1 MTMTLDEVR
10 KTRFHMSR
18 RNGYEVTDVDI
29 FVDKVEEAIQ
39 VLTTENENLR
49 RTANQ
54 AESTPGNDQE
64 VENLRFQ
71 LTRLQD
77 DRNGAS
83 TQIAQLTAEL
93 EQARAIAQ
101 TAATSGADE
110 ATVRELEM
118 LRKQVSDVKGQLD
131 QTKGQLDQ
139 SKTQLDQTKTQLDQ
153 TKTQLD
159 QTKNQ
164 LADAQQNAV
173 GQDQYM
179 RLTGEN
185 HQLREQ
191 LEQMMA
197 AEKMSGDTMP
207 IAVTTSPEASSAVVR
222 LVQLATE
229 QADNLVTEATAEAA
243 KRKQAVDEELNV
255 MKEQADTYVARVKT
269 EADAHAAQ
277 VKSEAQFSAEEMLR
291 KATDSSAQMT
301 AEAQDKAERMDRD
314 ARTNAERLVQEA
326 QQRAATID
334 GEIAAR
340 RSEVF
345 GALESERDMLFAKV
359 EKLKTYEKSFRQT
372 MTGYLT
378 SQIERLDSSQFAPE
392 EVPEL
397 LQTPGRTANE
407 WNADTTS
414 ATPRLDALLEG

>member
-29 FVDKVEEAIQ
+29 FVDKVEETLQ
-39 VLTTENENLR
+39 TLTSENETLR
-49 RTANQ
+49 RQVNETAPASGDPEAEGLRYQVARLQEDANGYKSQVARLQ
-54 AESTPGNDQE
+54 AELDQARTRGQAAASAGGAADALAR
-64 VENLRFQ
+64 ENEQLRNQ
-71 LTRLQD
+71 LTEARSQAAEA
-77 DRNGAS
+77 RNQVAEARS
-83 TQIAQLTAEL
+83 QAAEL
-93 EQARAIAQ
+93 
-101 TAATSGADE
+101 
-110 ATVRELEM
+110 
-118 LRKQVSDVKGQLD
+118 
-131 QTKGQLDQ
+131 
-139 SKTQLDQTKTQLDQ
+139 SK
-153 TKTQLD
+153 
-159 QTKNQ
+159 
-164 LADAQQNAV
+164 NAV
-173 GQDQYM
+173 GQDQYV

-191 LEQMMA
+191 LERLMA
-197 AEKMSGDTMP
+197 TEKVSEQTMP

-243 KRKQAVDEELNV
+243 KRKQAVDEEIRV
-255 MKEQADTYVARVKT
+255 MKDDADSYVSRVRS
-269 EADAHAAQ
+269 EADAHATQ

-301 AEAQDKAERMDRD
+301 SEAQTKAERVDHD

-334 GEIAAR
+334 SEIAAR
-340 RSEVF
+340 RTEVF
-345 GALESERDMLFAKV
+345 GALEKERDVLFAKV

-372 MTGYLT
+372 MTGYLKG
-378 SQIERLDSSQFAPE
+378 QIERLDDAQFAPDD
-392 EVPEL
+392 VPEL
-397 LQTPGRTANE
+397 LQTPARTASE
-407 WNADTTS
+407 WNSDTAS